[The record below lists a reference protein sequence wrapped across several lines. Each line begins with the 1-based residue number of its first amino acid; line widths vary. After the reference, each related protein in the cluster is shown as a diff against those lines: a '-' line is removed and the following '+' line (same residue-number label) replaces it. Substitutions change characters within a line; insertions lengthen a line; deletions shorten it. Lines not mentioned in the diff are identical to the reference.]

1 MVHAAGAG
9 PEPVP
14 HKALNARNL
23 AEGISYC
30 LTEEAAVAAGA
41 IAEKMST
48 EHGVKAAVRSF
59 HANLPL
65 ENLRCDIFL
74 DQPGAWRLKCG
85 HKQIRL
91 SKLAAELLV
100 ESRQIERKDLK
111 L

>member
-14 HKALNARNL
+14 HRALNARNL
-23 AEGISYC
+23 AEGIAYC

-41 IAEKMST
+41 IADKMRT

-74 DQPGAWRLKCG
+74 NQPGAWRLKYG

-91 SKLAAELLV
+91 SKLAAELLI
-100 ESRQIERKDLK
+100 ESRKIERKDLK

>member
-1 MVHAAGAG
+1 MHMAGAG

-14 HKALNARNL
+14 HTALNARNL
-23 AEGISYC
+23 AEGIAYC
-30 LTEEAAVAAGA
+30 LTEEAAIAARS
-41 IAEKMST
+41 IAKKMST

-100 ESRQIERKDLK
+100 ESRHIERKDLK